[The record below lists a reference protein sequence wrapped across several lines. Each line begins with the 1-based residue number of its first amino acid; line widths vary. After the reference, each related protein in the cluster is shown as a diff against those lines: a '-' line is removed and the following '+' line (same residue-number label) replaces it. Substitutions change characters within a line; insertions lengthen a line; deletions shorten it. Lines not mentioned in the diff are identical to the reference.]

1 MKQSESLSASDAGA
15 NAGPGPANTH
25 EAPSASG
32 GRNFYNVP
40 AMYGIFRVANSWR
53 VTLSRAGTRFMRSF
67 AFSRYGG
74 EAAALACAQ
83 AYRDEIVRNHLP
95 PERSELAQN
104 LRTTNKSGVSGVTFR
119 FNAKGEIMSWHAITR
134 VSADRLLTKSFGV
147 GRYGAAQ
154 AECLAMA
161 EREKQLEAM
170 KGLRNVHPAEASVR
184 ATTQKAPNAA
194 KATASRS
201 KRKLTEPIAVVEI
214 LRKNNSSG
222 IPGVSC
228 VKGADEL
235 PRYWLAKTGGID
247 GRSIAEWFSVTT
259 HGNEKARL
267 LAIDARRAQLERK
280 AQLRAEPS
288 A

>member
-1 MKQSESLSASDAGA
+1 MPVS
-15 NAGPGPANTH
+15 H
-25 EAPSASG
+25 EPSPSSG
-32 GRNFYNVP
+32 GFYNVP
-40 AMYGIFRVANSWR
+40 AMYGIYRISNSWR
-53 VTLSRAGTRFMRSF
+53 VDLSRGGARFMRSF

-74 EAAALACAQ
+74 EAVALACAQ

-95 PERSELAQN
+95 PERSELAQK

-134 VSADRLLTKSFGV
+134 VSADRLLTKSFSV

-154 AECLAMA
+154 AECLAIA

-170 KGLRNVHPAEASVR
+170 KGLRNVHPAEARVR
-184 ATTQKAPNAA
+184 VIQKAPNAA
-194 KATASRS
+194 KAMSSRS
-201 KRKLTEPIAVVEI
+201 KRTLPEPIPVVEI

-228 VKGADEL
+228 VKGTDGL

-247 GRSIAEWFSVTT
+247 GRYIAEWFSVTT

-280 AQLRAEPS
+280 TQYAEAARS
-288 A
+288 RG